1 MLLTGADIIIECL
14 KEQKVDTIFGYPG
27 AAVLHIY
34 DALYKN
40 KKHIQHVL
48 TAHEQGA
55 AHAADGYARSTGK
68 VGVCIATS
76 GPGATNLVTGIAT
89 AYMDSIPMVVI
100 TGNVPKHLLGKDSFQ
115 EVDITGI
122 TAPITKHSYIVDNAE
137 ELADITRDAFIIAK
151 SGRPGPVL
159 IDIPKDVAIDKAEYI
174 SKIIDVQKINDN
186 ITEDSL
192 FTALNLIQESK
203 KPFIYVG
210 GGVVRSDASKELLT
224 FAEKV
229 NAPVTSSLM
238 GLGGFPGDH
247 ELFTGMIG
255 MHGTKTSNLGVME
268 CDLIIAIGARFSD
281 RVVGNLA
288 KFAPKA
294 KVLHMDID
302 PAEIN
307 KNMPT
312 HHHIIGDAKEILKR
326 LNDRIL
332 SKHRPDWINKIKN
345 YKEKYPLEYNGTGL
359 KAQYIIEKLSEL
371 TDDNTIITTE
381 VGQHQMWTAQHYTFT
396 RPKELLTSGGLGT
409 MGYGLGAAIG
419 AQIANPKSKVINIA
433 GDGCF
438 KMNLIELATAVNY
451 NLPIII
457 LLIDN
462 NVLGMVKQ
470 WQALFFDQRYS
481 ETTLD
486 HTTNFVGLAENFGM
500 KGYAIHHKKD
510 VETVLQKA
518 LNSHEPVLI
527 HCKIPSDE
535 KVFPMVA
542 PGQAINALITED

>member
-174 SKIIDVQKINDN
+174 PKIIDVQKINDN

-238 GLGGFPGDH
+238 GLGSFPGDH

-510 VETVLQKA
+510 VETILQKA